1 MQSSGDEGDDD
12 DDDDEESTVDPEVV
26 FRVIPQSSLFLL
38 VLAICLYN
46 ADTDDAVLSVL
57 GA

>member
-1 MQSSGDEGDDD
+1 MKVMMMMMTMKSQRLIQRLSLD
-12 DDDDEESTVDPEVV
+12 
-26 FRVIPQSSLFLL
+26 LFLNLPFFL

-46 ADTDDAVLSVL
+46 ADDAVLSVL